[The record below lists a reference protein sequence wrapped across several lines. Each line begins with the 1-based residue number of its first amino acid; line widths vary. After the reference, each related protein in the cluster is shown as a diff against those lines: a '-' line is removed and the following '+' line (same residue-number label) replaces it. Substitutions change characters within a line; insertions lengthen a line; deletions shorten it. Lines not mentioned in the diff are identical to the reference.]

1 MSIVRQTSG
10 FPGEDHLDGVSGL
23 EGSMYKGQSGCDAL
37 QSDEFG
43 GSGSRVM

>member
-23 EGSMYKGQSGCDAL
+23 EGLMYKGAVG
-37 QSDEFG
+37 
-43 GSGSRVM
+43 M